1 MLQAPALSDV
11 PRYFF
16 SFEALFFH
24 ISYKKF
30 PSAYNLRS
38 RKIKAKSLVCDFA
51 GCIVQILLTG
61 YKRLVAE
68 PHVYVQKY
76 RKEIFY
82 AGKEQNE
89 YGRIL

>member
-1 MLQAPALSDV
+1 MFH
-11 PRYFF
+11 YTFF
-16 SFEALFFH
+16 SLEALFFY

-30 PSAYNLRS
+30 PFAYNLRS
-38 RKIKAKSLVCDFA
+38 RKKAKSLVCDFT
-51 GCIVQILLTG
+51 GCIVHISLTG

-68 PHVYVQKY
+68 PHIYVQKY